1 MAADYAG
8 ERYEATGSSYMRK
21 DQSVP
26 NAIVAAHFKCNRKG
40 LWADVS
46 TMEFGKTISDRSKN
60 PTYRTRVTFL
70 CGNVFPRSTLVEET
84 Q

>member
-8 ERYEATGSSYMRK
+8 EHYEAIGTSPLSRG
-21 DQSVP
+21 QSVKH
-26 NAIVAAHFKCNRKG
+26 AILAAHFKCNRKG

-46 TMEFGKTISDRSKN
+46 TMVFGPTFSDRSMQ
-60 PTYRTRVTFL
+60 PTYRTPVTFL
-70 CGNVFPRSTLVEET
+70 CGNVYPRLTPEVS